1 MCTNI
6 VRCFE
11 VLLFR
16 NTDAQNIDV
25 YSFATHMFRTL
36 GTNPHN
42 AQLDTTR
49 SNRVSPK
56 DRQSRFES
64 DRNSPTNLGMGWSF
78 GLRREG

>member
-16 NTDAQNIDV
+16 DTDAQNIDV
-25 YSFATHMFRTL
+25 DNFATHMFQTL
-36 GTNPHN
+36 FTDPPN

-56 DRQSRFES
+56 DQQSRFES
-64 DRNSPTNLGMGWSF
+64 DRNSPKNLGIGWSF